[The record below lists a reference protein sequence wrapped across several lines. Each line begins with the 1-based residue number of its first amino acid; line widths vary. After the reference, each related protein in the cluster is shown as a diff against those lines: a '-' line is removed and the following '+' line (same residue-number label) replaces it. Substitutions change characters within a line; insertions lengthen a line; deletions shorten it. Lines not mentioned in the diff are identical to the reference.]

1 MTAEGAIAANKGSGP
16 LAAMSEH
23 RDYQG
28 PIAAAHG
35 VTLTSDTS
43 GAPLGSSFH
52 DHAAGMTVEV
62 QRAGYAEAAD
72 RGHAL
77 QQMGQR
83 CPSGDPSAL
92 GPERVAPTGVGAR
105 FRQNAPQ
112 AAAQRRRDVPARH
125 DRRCVL
131 MLTMDDALDSLGA
144 KFCGQCA
151 AKLPVAGDQCP
162 TCGALP
168 AVTRNELAEALAEPG
183 ALAKAEA
190 DELRAEAE
198 RLRDE
203 MMAKL
208 READRVEH
216 VSSLRNARD
225 RAQDALEDAHER
237 QRQADS
243 ALREAQKAEEAAAAP
258 MREAYDLHRKAEQDE
273 EAARRL
279 GKGPAAEME
288 ALGRLNAAATV
299 LARYQAPLHEA
310 TAAKETAQALAD
322 DAVMGVQ
329 AAEEA
334 RDAAVW
340 GYEHPGYI
348 PLSGETVNIPAQPLT
363 RFSLGLDLDNK
374 TELSPVDRMLAALP
388 GWSMA
393 VLAGLVKDAEN
404 KARIAERK
412 AIEEEEAKRPRV
424 SRDHGPR
431 AGRRA
436 VPGGVYSPGA
446 RP

>member
-1 MTAEGAIAANKGSGP
+1 
-16 LAAMSEH
+16 
-23 RDYQG
+23 
-28 PIAAAHG
+28 
-35 VTLTSDTS
+35 
-43 GAPLGSSFH
+43 
-52 DHAAGMTVEV
+52 
-62 QRAGYAEAAD
+62 
-72 RGHAL
+72 
-77 QQMGQR
+77 
-83 CPSGDPSAL
+83 
-92 GPERVAPTGVGAR
+92 
-105 FRQNAPQ
+105 
-112 AAAQRRRDVPARH
+112 
-125 DRRCVL
+125 
-131 MLTMDDALDSLGA
+131 MLTMDEALDSLGA
-144 KFCGQCA
+144 KFCGKCA
-151 AKLPVAGDQCP
+151 AKLPVVGGQCP
-162 TCGALP
+162 KCGALP
-168 AVTRNELAEALAEPG
+168 AVTRNELADALSEPG
-183 ALAKAEA
+183 ALAEAEA
-190 DELRAEAE
+190 DELRADAA

-208 READRVEH
+208 RGADRVLH
-216 VSSLRNARD
+216 VASLRNARD
-225 RAQDALEDAHER
+225 RAQDALEDAHDR

-258 MREAYDLHRKAEQDE
+258 MREAYELHRKAEQDE

-288 ALGRLNAAATV
+288 ALGRLNAATAV
-299 LARYQAPLHEA
+299 LARYQVPLQEA

-340 GYEHPGYI
+340 GCEHPGYI
-348 PLSGETVNIPAQPLT
+348 PLSGDTVNIPAQPLT

-393 VLAGLVKDAEN
+393 VLAGLVKEAEN

-412 AIEEEEAKRPRV
+412 AIADEEAKRPCV
-424 SRDHGPR
+424 VNATTALAPG
-431 AGRRA
+431 ARA
-436 VPGGVYSPGA
+436 VPGGVYAPGA